1 MLKCVGGRLYLL
13 EWELRVEDAQVVHQ
27 FPVFVSFLLRKILSI
42 PTRLLL
48 SIFDVY
54 RAKINQPK

>member
-1 MLKCVGGRLYLL
+1 MLECVGGRLYLL
-13 EWELRVEDAQVVHQ
+13 EWELQVEDAQVVHQ
-27 FPVFVSFLLRKILSI
+27 FPVFVSFRVMKTLSI

-54 RAKINQPK
+54 RAKIN